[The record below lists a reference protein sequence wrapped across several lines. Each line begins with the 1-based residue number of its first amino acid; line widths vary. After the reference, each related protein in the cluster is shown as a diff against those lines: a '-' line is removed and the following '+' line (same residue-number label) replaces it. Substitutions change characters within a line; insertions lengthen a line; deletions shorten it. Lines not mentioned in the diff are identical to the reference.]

1 MSVVETAR
9 EMRANGK
16 RMPEIASQCNISL
29 GHAYRITGDV
39 KRRIAET
46 VSTVTRMLP
55 RNGGCSTTSGRVP
68 VTMPRIVALHGAA

>member
-1 MSVVETAR
+1 MSATETAR

-16 RMPEIASQCNISL
+16 RVSDIAAQCNISL

-39 KRRIAET
+39 KRRFTQT
-46 VSTVTRMLP
+46 VETVTRMLP